1 MKKIICFIMA
11 AMMALSAT
19 GCQKPADS
27 DKQVTLTVGTWP
39 DKDSNPAKYEKYEK
53 AKAVFEEENPN
64 IKVEEDTYGFA
75 VDTFLP
81 KAAGGQLP
89 TCFYVPITEKDKIS
103 RAGYVADV
111 TEYMEKYG
119 YDENLS
125 DDVKEFLKTDG
136 KYYVVPYTMYEF
148 GIVINKDLFKKAGL
162 VDSEGYVMIPDTYE
176 QLAEY
181 AKIIKEK
188 TGKAG
193 FAMPTMKNAGG
204 WVFTNIAWSFGT
216 EFMKEENGKWTAT
229 FNTKEAVDALQ
240 WVKDLKWKY
249 DALSE
254 NIFIDNG
261 ERIQMVANGEAA
273 MTIYEPSGALLTLG
287 TAYKMDRN
295 NIAYAK
301 MPKGPAGRY
310 ALVGGSM
317 QAIDANSTPEEI
329 DAAFKWFD
337 KVGMSFNIDQTG
349 IDALDA
355 EWAKKAEDGVA
366 VLSKQP
372 ISLYKSGN
380 AYEETNKILE
390 KYCNVDMKNFE
401 NYFDNSDV
409 IMKHEEPMNCQELY
423 TLLDSC
429 IQEVLTNKD
438 SDIQSILDVAVNDF
452 QNNYL
457 NNAK

>member
-1 MKKIICFIMA
+1 MA

-19 GCQKPADS
+19 GCQKPAEK

-53 AKAVFEEENPN
+53 AKVVFEEENPN
-64 IKVEEDTYGFA
+64 IKVEEDAYGFA

-136 KYYVVPYTMYEF
+136 KYYVIPYTMYEF

-204 WVFTNIAWSFGT
+204 WVW
-216 EFMKEENGKWTAT
+216 
-229 FNTKEAVDALQ
+229 
-240 WVKDLKWKY
+240 
-249 DALSE
+249 
-254 NIFIDNG
+254 
-261 ERIQMVANGEAA
+261 
-273 MTIYEPSGALLTLG
+273 
-287 TAYKMDRN
+287 
-295 NIAYAK
+295 
-301 MPKGPAGRY
+301 
-310 ALVGGSM
+310 
-317 QAIDANSTPEEI
+317 
-329 DAAFKWFD
+329 
-337 KVGMSFNIDQTG
+337 
-349 IDALDA
+349 
-355 EWAKKAEDGVA
+355 
-366 VLSKQP
+366 
-372 ISLYKSGN
+372 
-380 AYEETNKILE
+380 
-390 KYCNVDMKNFE
+390 
-401 NYFDNSDV
+401 
-409 IMKHEEPMNCQELY
+409 
-423 TLLDSC
+423 
-429 IQEVLTNKD
+429 
-438 SDIQSILDVAVNDF
+438 
-452 QNNYL
+452 
-457 NNAK
+457 